1 LALLLV
7 FCPLSQYGSFHVAN
21 RQYISILVSLVPI
34 LLLAGCSMFGDTTQP
49 YGSGGWI
56 PKPPNPDECNTALD
70 VLNWTASIAILGGI
84 VAMVITRGRIWRPIA
99 IGITLV
105 ILSYVIGAYSQL
117 VLLPIGIS
125 LAGIVIMFGYKIMI
139 KVWRHK
145 I

>member
-1 LALLLV
+1 VLSLGFCLPLL
-7 FCPLSQYGSFHVAN
+7 YGSFHVAN
-21 RQYISILVSLVPI
+21 KQYISILVSLVPI

-56 PKPPNPDECNTALD
+56 PKPPNPEECSTALG

-105 ILSYVIGAYSQL
+105 ILSYVIGVYSQL

-125 LAGIVIMFGYKIMI
+125 LAGIVIIFGYKIIM
-139 KVWRHK
+139 KVWRYK